1 MSNRNS
7 GKNPGHRKPK
17 VSLAMEIIQ
26 GLGEPKVNPNGL
38 AEGQSVNI
46 PIPQFFSMGAQFSNL
61 SELLDSRSLLKFMQ
75 E

>member
-1 MSNRNS
+1 
-7 GKNPGHRKPK
+7 
-17 VSLAMEIIQ
+17 MEIIQ
-26 GLGEPKVNPNGL
+26 GLGGPKVNPNGL

-61 SELLDSRSLLKFMQ
+61 SELLDSRSLLEFLQ